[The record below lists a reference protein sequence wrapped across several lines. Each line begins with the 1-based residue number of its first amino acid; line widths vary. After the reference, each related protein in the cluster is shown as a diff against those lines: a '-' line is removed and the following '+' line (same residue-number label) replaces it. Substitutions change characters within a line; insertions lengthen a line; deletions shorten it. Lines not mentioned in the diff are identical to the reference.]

1 MRSVKLWRD
10 VDKLEEYQFTNA
22 QFAEFLQQ
30 NIQLI
35 RDGYRLYDGSCA
47 KSKDITLNSKKVAKC
62 KDVVILKPM
71 HGPAA
76 LIIGAVAAAAVV
88 AAVAVKL
95 LTPKIETPDGAVKQ
109 SSPTNRFG
117 SRENEM
123 YTGGRIDDAWGYV
136 PYFTPR
142 MIQTPRT
149 YFVDGNEVEE
159 FAMAMMGEIEID
171 KGIVRDG
178 ETNFKNLTGGSFNK
192 WNPGED
198 LTGDPSFKIGSS
210 LAGSINKIKK
220 SEELQSQE
228 LLPPNDLDLGG
239 VNWKAT
245 TTDNGD
251 GTYSVVIKGTNLEDL
266 GVSLT
271 DYIQVGD
278 NFTVTDFV
286 KTKNTGLQT
295 LYYISGSS
303 QGPSLNSKNFQKV
316 DIVSLDGTYVSSS
329 VSSSSV
335 SFTTDNQ
342 DWDGLSNFSPITRY
356 WLTQNE
362 YDPTFNNYV
371 GFNTTDSS
379 ITEQTYFSH
388 NGLDY
393 PPESVMTES
402 LTNLNASVG
411 KVNSNIVGPIYP
423 PGDADKLYFNIFSD
437 AGFYKLVK
445 NNERKVDIE
454 IEVLFE
460 EIDENQIP
468 TGNSYPEKFDYSSHP
483 TKVTRSTGFTY
494 ETSAPIYNK
503 YQVSLKRITNR
514 DKGKDTQS
522 LDRAYWG
529 DLYYEESVPLP
540 NNEDISIMKARIP
553 SSPASRGVKKRL
565 VNFDAI
571 RVHQPYIGNGNFG
584 AKQPV
589 RTFAETLIGMAL
601 DKYNGRLTLDQI
613 DGDTLLEIQ
622 EQMKQYYGFESYC
635 ELGYNF
641 DNSKVRFQ
649 ESYKLLCTAVN
660 AQSYAQGGVFKA
672 YPDINRTASSKQ
684 FTHRYKLAGSDTR
697 ATVDYRENDGVRVSY
712 RNEKGEE
719 KTVERHVD
727 GINSYNPLKIQ
738 LSGCF
743 QEKVAIIRANREL
756 NILKF
761 QRDTFNFDS
770 DALGLLAIPSERVDN
785 VDMTRIVDRP
795 GAETNYKIYDGVV
808 ESVNGLTLQLSEPV
822 YFEEGQTHS
831 IRFTKKNGSLMP
843 AIACVRGI
851 SDYHVILQEAP
862 ESEIK
867 TWYTGEKTNFTFAS
881 DSNRASLSCIIRS
894 IKSKKSKGLDA
905 RSLTCVNYDER
916 YYQNDKQFSEI

>member
-10 VDKLEEYQFTNA
+10 VDTLEEHQFTNK
-22 QFAEFLQQ
+22 QFAEFLNE

-35 RDGYRLYDGSCA
+35 RDGYRIYDGSCA
-47 KSKDITLNSKKVAKC
+47 KSKDITLEAKKVSKC

-71 HGPAA
+71 GDPVTT
-76 LIIGAVAAAAVV
+76 IIAVAAAVIT

-123 YTGGRIDDAWGYV
+123 YTGGRIDDVWGYV

-142 MIQTPRT
+142 MIQAPRT

-171 KGIVRDG
+171 KGVVRDG

-198 LTGDPSFKIGSS
+198 LTSEPSFKIGSS

-228 LLPPNDLDLGG
+228 LLPPNDLDLGE
-239 VNWKAT
+239 VDWKAT

-251 GTYSVVIKGTNLEDL
+251 GTYDVVIEGTNLEDL
-266 GVSLT
+266 GVTLT

-286 KTKNTGLQT
+286 KTQNSGLKT
-295 LYYISGSS
+295 LYYTTTGS
-303 QGPSLNSKNFQKV
+303 QGPSLNSKQFQKV
-316 DIVSLDGTYVSSS
+316 DIISLDGTYVSNS
-329 VSSSSV
+329 VSSNSV
-335 SFTTDNQ
+335 SFTTENQ
-342 DWDGLSNFSPITRY
+342 DWNGLSNFSPTASY
-356 WLTQNE
+356 WFTENE

-371 GFNTTDSS
+371 GFNTLDSS
-379 ITEQTYFSH
+379 ITERTYFSH

-393 PPESVMTES
+393 PPESVMTVS
-402 LTNLNASVG
+402 LTSLNASVG
-411 KVNSNIVGPIYP
+411 KINSNIVGPIYP
-423 PGDADKLYFNIFSD
+423 PEDADKLYFNIFSD

-445 NNERKVDIE
+445 NNEQRVDIQ
-454 IEVLFE
+454 IEVIFE
-460 EIDENQIP
+460 EVDDEQIP
-468 TGNSYPEKFDYSSHP
+468 TGQSFTERFSYSSHP
-483 TKVTRSTGFTY
+483 TKLTRSTGFTY
-494 ETSAPIYNK
+494 STNSPSYSN
-503 YQVSLKRITNR
+503 YQVSLKRITDR
-514 DKGKDTQS
+514 DKGSNVQS

-529 DLYYEESVPLP
+529 DLYYEESVSLP
-540 NNEDISIMKARIP
+540 NNEDVSIMKARIP
-553 SSPASRGVKKRL
+553 SSPASRGIKKRL
-565 VNFDAI
+565 VNFDAV
-571 RVHQPYIGNGNFG
+571 RVHQPYIGNGQFG
-584 AKQPV
+584 NKQPV

-601 DKYNGRLTLDQI
+601 DKYNGRLTLEQI

-635 ELGYNF
+635 DLGYNF

-649 ESYKLLCTAVN
+649 EAYKLLCTAVN

-672 YPDINRTASSKQ
+672 YPDINRTVSSKQ

-712 RNEKGEE
+712 RNDKGEE
-719 KTVERHVD
+719 KTIERHVN
-727 GINSYNPLKIQ
+727 GINSYNPVKIQ

-770 DALGLLAIPSERVDN
+770 DALGLLAVPSERVDN
-785 VDMTRIVDRP
+785 VDLTRIVDRP
-795 GAETNYKIYDGVV
+795 GAETSYKIYDGVV

-822 YFEEGQTHS
+822 YFESGQTHS
-831 IRFTKKNGSLMP
+831 IRFTKKNGSVMP
-843 AIACVRGI
+843 AIACVRGNT
-851 SDYHVILQEAP
+851 DYHVILQEAP
-862 ESEIK
+862 ESEIL
-867 TWYTGEKTNFTFAS
+867 TGYLGEKTNFTFAS
-881 DSNRASLSCIIRS
+881 DSNRSSLPCIIRS

-916 YYQNDKQFSEI
+916 YYQNDKQFSE

>member
-1 MRSVKLWRD
+1 M
-10 VDKLEEYQFTNA
+10 
-22 QFAEFLQQ
+22 
-30 NIQLI
+30 
-35 RDGYRLYDGSCA
+35 
-47 KSKDITLNSKKVAKC
+47 
-62 KDVVILKPM
+62 
-71 HGPAA
+71 
-76 LIIGAVAAAAVV
+76 
-88 AAVAVKL
+88 
-95 LTPKIETPDGAVKQ
+95 
-109 SSPTNRFG
+109 
-117 SRENEM
+117 
-123 YTGGRIDDAWGYV
+123 
-136 PYFTPR
+136 
-142 MIQTPRT
+142 
-149 YFVDGNEVEE
+149 
-159 FAMAMMGEIEID
+159 
-171 KGIVRDG
+171 
-178 ETNFKNLTGGSFNK
+178 
-192 WNPGED
+192 
-198 LTGDPSFKIGSS
+198 
-210 LAGSINKIKK
+210 
-220 SEELQSQE
+220 
-228 LLPPNDLDLGG
+228 LPPNDLDLGE
-239 VNWKAT
+239 VNWIAT

-251 GTYSVVIKGTNLEDL
+251 GTYSVVIEGTNLEDF

-271 DYIQVGD
+271 DYIHIGD

-286 KTKNTGLQT
+286 KTQNIGKQT
-295 LYYISGSS
+295 LYFILNDPIG
-303 QGPSLNSKNFQKV
+303 GPSVASLDFQKV
-316 DIVSLDGTYVSSS
+316 DIISLDGTYKSSS

-335 SFTTDNQ
+335 SFITDNQ
-342 DWDGLSNFSPITRY
+342 DWNGLSNFSPVSKY
-356 WLTQNE
+356 WFTQNG

-371 GFNTTDSS
+371 GFNTTDSLIS
-379 ITEQTYFSH
+379 EREYFSVDS
-388 NGLDY
+388 LDP
-393 PPESVMTES
+393 PPESFMTES

-423 PGDADKLYFNIFSD
+423 PEDADRLYFNIFSD

-445 NNERKVDIE
+445 NNEINVDIE
-454 IEVLFE
+454 IEVVFE

-468 TGNSYPEKFDYSSHP
+468 TGNGFSEKFDYSSHP

-494 ETSAPIYNK
+494 ETSAPSYSK

-529 DLYYEESVPLP
+529 DLYYEESVSLP
-540 NNEDISIMKARIP
+540 NNEDVSIMKARIP

-565 VNFDAI
+565 VNFDAVRI
-571 RVHQPYIGNGNFG
+571 HQPYIGNGKFG
-584 AKQPV
+584 TKKPV
-589 RTFAETLIGMAL
+589 RTFAESLIGMAL
-601 DKYNGRLTLDQI
+601 DKYNGRLTIDQI

-622 EQMKQYYGFESYC
+622 EQMKQYYGFDSYC
-635 ELGYNF
+635 DLGYNF

-649 ESYKLLCTAVN
+649 EAYKLLCTAVN

-672 YPDINRTASSKQ
+672 YPDINRTVSSKQ
-684 FTHRYKLAGSDTR
+684 FTHRYKIAGSDTR

-719 KTVERHVD
+719 KTIERHVN

-770 DALGLLAIPSERVDN
+770 DALGLLSVPSERVDN
-785 VDMTRIVDRP
+785 VDLTRIVDRP

-822 YFEEGQTHS
+822 YFEEGHTHS

-843 AIACVRGI
+843 AIACVRGH
-851 SDYHVILQEAP
+851 SDYHVLLQEAP

-881 DSNRASLSCIIRS
+881 DSNRSSLPCIIRS

-916 YYQNDKQFSEI
+916 YYQNDRQFSE

>member
-10 VDKLEEYQFTNA
+10 VDTLEEYQFTNA

-47 KSKDITLNSKKVAKC
+47 KSKDITLDSKKVAKC

-71 HGPAA
+71 GDPVSI
-76 LIIGAVAAAAVV
+76 LIGTVAAAVV

-123 YTGGRIDDAWGYV
+123 YTGGRIDDVWGYV

-198 LTGDPSFKIGSS
+198 LTSEPSFKIGSS

-228 LLPPNDLDLGG
+228 LLPQNDLDLGE
-239 VNWKAT
+239 VNWIAT

-251 GTYSVVIKGTNLEDL
+251 GTYSVVIEGTNLEDL

-286 KTKNTGLQT
+286 KTQNSGLQT
-295 LYYISGSS
+295 LYYTSTGS
-303 QGPSLNSKNFQKV
+303 QGPSLNSKQFQKV
-316 DIVSLDGTYVSSS
+316 DIISLDGTYESSS

-342 DWDGLSNFSPITRY
+342 DWNGLSNFSPIARY
-356 WLTQNE
+356 WFTQNE

-379 ITEQTYFSH
+379 ITERTYFSH

-393 PPESVMTES
+393 PPESVMSES

-423 PGDADKLYFNIFSD
+423 PEDADKLYFNIFSG

-445 NNERKVDIE
+445 NNEQKVDIE
-454 IEVLFE
+454 IEVIFE
-460 EIDENQIP
+460 EIDENQAP
-468 TGNSYPEKFDYSSHP
+468 TGNSFTEKFDYSSHP
-483 TKVTRSTGFTY
+483 AKVTRTTGFTY
-494 ETSAPIYNK
+494 ETSAPSYSK

-514 DKGKDTQS
+514 DKGSNVQS
-522 LDRAYWG
+522 LDRAYWE
-529 DLYYEESVPLP
+529 DLYYEEYVPLP

-553 SSPASRGVKKRL
+553 SSPAARSVKKPL
-565 VNFDAI
+565 VNFDAV
-571 RVHQPYIGNGNFG
+571 RVLEPYIGDGLFG

-601 DKYNGRLTLDQI
+601 DKYNGRLTLEQI

-622 EQMKQYYGFESYC
+622 EQMKQYYGFDSYC
-635 ELGYNF
+635 DLGYNF
-641 DNSKVRFQ
+641 DNTKVRFQ
-649 ESYKLLCTAVN
+649 EAYKLLCTAVN

-672 YPDINRTASSKQ
+672 YPDINRAESSKQ
-684 FTHRYKLAGSDTR
+684 FTHRYKIAGSDTR
-697 ATVDYRENDGVRVSY
+697 ATVDYRENDGVKVSY

-719 KTVERHVD
+719 KTVERHVN
-727 GINSYNPLKIQ
+727 GLNSYNPLKIQ

-743 QEKVAIIRANREL
+743 QEKVAKIRADREL

-770 DALGLLAIPSERVDN
+770 DALGLLAVPSERVDN
-785 VDMTRIVDRP
+785 VDLTRIVDRP

-808 ESVNGLTLQLSEPV
+808 DSISGLTLQLSEPV

-843 AIACVRGI
+843 AIACVRGN

-862 ESEIK
+862 EGEIL
-867 TWYTGEKTNFTFAS
+867 TNYLGEKTNFTFAS
-881 DSNRASLSCIIRS
+881 DSNRASLPCIIRS

>member
-10 VDKLEEYQFTNA
+10 VDTLEEYQFTNK
-22 QFAEFLQQ
+22 QFAEFLQE

-47 KSKDITLNSKKVAKC
+47 KSKDITLDAKKVEKC
-62 KDVVILKPM
+62 KHVVILKPM
-71 HGPAA
+71 GDPVTT
-76 LIIGAVAAAAVV
+76 IIAVAAAVV
-88 AAVAVKL
+88 TAAVAVKL

-123 YTGGRIDDAWGYV
+123 YTGGRIDDVWGYV

-149 YFVDGNEVEE
+149 YFVDGSEVEE

-198 LTGDPSFKIGSS
+198 LTGEPSFKIGSS

-228 LLPPNDLDLGG
+228 LLPPNDLDLGE
-239 VNWKAT
+239 VDWKAT

-251 GTYSVVIKGTNLEDL
+251 GTFSVVIDGENLEDL
-266 GVSLT
+266 GVTLT

-278 NFTVTDFV
+278 NFTITDFV
-286 KTKNTGLQT
+286 KTQNSGLQT
-295 LYYISGSS
+295 LYYVSRDT
-303 QGPSLNSKNFQKV
+303 GPDEIRSKQFQKV
-316 DIVSLDGTYVSSS
+316 DIISLDGTYESSS

-335 SFTTDNQ
+335 SFTTDNS
-342 DWDGLSNFSPITRY
+342 DWNGLSNFSPVARY
-356 WLTQNE
+356 WFTQNE
-362 YDPTFNNYV
+362 YEPTFNNYV

-379 ITEQTYFSH
+379 ITERTYFSH

-393 PPESVMTES
+393 PPESVMSES
-402 LTNLNASVG
+402 LTTLNASVG

-423 PGDADKLYFNIFSD
+423 PEDAEKLYFNIFSD

-445 NNERKVDIE
+445 NNEKSVEIE
-454 IEVLFE
+454 IEVIFE
-460 EIDENQIP
+460 EIDEDQIP
-468 TGNSYPEKFDYSSHP
+468 TGSGFTERFDYSSHP

-494 ETSAPIYNK
+494 ETSAPSYSK

-514 DKGKDTQS
+514 DKGSNVQS

-529 DLYYEESVPLP
+529 DLYYEESVSLP
-540 NNEDISIMKARIP
+540 NNEDVSIMKARIP
-553 SSPASRGVKKRL
+553 SSPASRGIKKRL

-571 RVHQPYIGNGNFG
+571 RVHQPYVGNGQFG

-601 DKYNGRLTLDQI
+601 DKYNGRLTLEQI

-622 EQMKQYYGFESYC
+622 EQMKQYYGFSSYC
-635 ELGYNF
+635 DLGYNF

-649 ESYKLLCTAVN
+649 EAYKLICTAVN
-660 AQSYAQGGVFKA
+660 AQSYAQGGVF
-672 YPDINRTASSKQ
+672 
-684 FTHRYKLAGSDTR
+684 
-697 ATVDYRENDGVRVSY
+697 
-712 RNEKGEE
+712 
-719 KTVERHVD
+719 
-727 GINSYNPLKIQ
+727 
-738 LSGCF
+738 
-743 QEKVAIIRANREL
+743 
-756 NILKF
+756 
-761 QRDTFNFDS
+761 
-770 DALGLLAIPSERVDN
+770 
-785 VDMTRIVDRP
+785 
-795 GAETNYKIYDGVV
+795 
-808 ESVNGLTLQLSEPV
+808 
-822 YFEEGQTHS
+822 
-831 IRFTKKNGSLMP
+831 
-843 AIACVRGI
+843 
-851 SDYHVILQEAP
+851 
-862 ESEIK
+862 
-867 TWYTGEKTNFTFAS
+867 
-881 DSNRASLSCIIRS
+881 
-894 IKSKKSKGLDA
+894 
-905 RSLTCVNYDER
+905 
-916 YYQNDKQFSEI
+916 

>member
-10 VDKLEEYQFTNA
+10 VDTLEEYQFTNA

-47 KSKDITLNSKKVAKC
+47 KSKDITLNAKKVSKC
-62 KDVVILKPM
+62 QDIVILKPM
-71 HGPAA
+71 GDPVSI
-76 LIIGAVAAAAVV
+76 IIGAVTAAVV

-123 YTGGRIDDAWGYV
+123 YTGGRIDDVWGYV

-171 KGIVRDG
+171 NGIVRDG

-198 LTGDPSFKIGSS
+198 LTSEPSFKIGSS

-228 LLPPNDLDLGG
+228 LLPPNDLDLGE
-239 VNWKAT
+239 VDWRAT

-251 GTYSVVIKGTNLEDL
+251 GTYNVVIEGTNLEDL
-266 GVSLT
+266 GVTLT

-286 KTKNTGLQT
+286 KTQNSGLQT
-295 LYYISGSS
+295 LYYTSTGS
-303 QGPSLNSKNFQKV
+303 QGPSLNSKQFQKV
-316 DIVSLDGTYVSSS
+316 NIIPLDGTYESSS

-342 DWDGLSNFSPITRY
+342 DWDGLSNFSPIASY
-356 WLTQNE
+356 WFTQNE

-379 ITEQTYFSH
+379 ITERTYFSH

-393 PPESVMTES
+393 PPESVMTNS

-423 PGDADKLYFNIFSD
+423 PEDANKLYFNIFSD

-445 NNERKVDIE
+445 NNEQKVDIE
-454 IEVLFE
+454 IEVIFE
-460 EIDENQIP
+460 EVDDDQIP
-468 TGNSYPEKFDYSSHP
+468 TGLGFTERFNYSSHP
-483 TKVTRSTGFTY
+483 TKLTRSTGLTY
-494 ETSAPIYNK
+494 ETSAPSYSK
-503 YQVSLKRITNR
+503 YQVSLKRITDR
-514 DKGKDTQS
+514 DKSSNVQS

-529 DLYYEESVPLP
+529 DLYYEEYVSLP
-540 NNEDISIMKARIP
+540 NNEDVSIMKARIP

-565 VNFDAI
+565 VNFDAV
-571 RVHQPYIGNGNFG
+571 RVHQPYIGNGQFG
-584 AKQPV
+584 HKQPV
-589 RTFAETLIGMAL
+589 ITFAETLIGMAL
-601 DKYNGRLTLDQI
+601 DKYNGRLTLEQI

-622 EQMKQYYGFESYC
+622 EQMKQYYGFSSYC
-635 ELGYNF
+635 DLGYNF

-649 ESYKLLCTAVN
+649 EAYKLLCTAVN

-672 YPDINRTASSKQ
+672 YPDINRTVSSKQ

-719 KTVERHVD
+719 KTVERHVN

-743 QEKVAIIRANREL
+743 QEKVATIRADREL

-770 DALGLLAIPSERVDN
+770 DALGLLAVPSERVDN
-785 VDMTRIVDRP
+785 VDLTRIVDRP
-795 GAETNYKIYDGVV
+795 GSETSYKIYDGVV
-808 ESVNGLTLQLSEPV
+808 QSVNGLALQLSEPV

-831 IRFTKKNGSLMP
+831 IRFTKKNGSVMP
-843 AIACVRGI
+843 AIACVRGS

-862 ESEIK
+862 ESEIL
-867 TWYTGEKTNFTFAS
+867 TGYLGEKTNFTFAS
-881 DSNRASLSCIIRS
+881 DSNRASLPCIIRS